1 MDTRKDLA
9 MYDMEQSKTDG
20 LNSYYRRLQQVD
32 FYLEANLLYYNSA
45 DFFPLT

>member
-1 MDTRKDLA
+1 

-32 FYLEANLLYYNSA
+32 FYLEANYFITIRQIFSL
-45 DFFPLT
+45 